1 MGTGWRR
8 PALLSGSGQGHPHS
22 AATLPSEHPGG
33 PGGGPRPRTH
43 KAAASLDARAV
54 GAGPELSTL
63 PAGISCHPDLGKVG
77 PVGLLGRASLGT
89 HRARTGPAGSPS
101 CLPTL
106 ADHRNEMASSVSPR
120 APPFTPDFGRSGT
133 GALGRG
139 WSPVSRCRGSCEPSL
154 SPQGLCSLAPGVLRP
169 WVWTREGDVCV
180 QHGEAPFPAGASALR
195 PCRRG
200 PGDDPQLSPQQ
211 HRDCRPQSL

>member
-1 MGTGWRR
+1 MEKASTAFWERAGAPPLCSYAAQRAPWWPWGR
-8 PALLSGSGQGHPHS
+8 PTPQDTQSCSLLGRQGCRSRPRTVHASCWYLLSPGSGQGGAS
-22 AATLPSEHPGG
+22 GAARKGEPGDTQGSHWTCREPLVLAHPG
-33 PGGGPRPRTH
+33 RP
-43 KAAASLDARAV
+43 
-54 GAGPELSTL
+54 PER
-63 PAGISCHPDLGKVG
+63 D
-77 PVGLLGRASLGT
+77 GLVRFTS
-89 HRARTGPAGSPS
+89 GPA
-101 CLPTL
+101 LH
-106 ADHRNEMASSVSPR
+106 A
-120 APPFTPDFGRSGT
+120 FGRSGT